1 MTMAE
6 DSPPPLRPQA
16 IDHVQAFEKLQI
28 VKVTR
33 FAPDWLRDARSET
46 MLLEDIDSRRRE
58 IVFAVCF
65 IESYLFEWVRDDV
78 LCRNY
83 PEIEQYFDHRNVK
96 GQPIRLGITE
106 RWKTVMKK
114 LSEAKKISASMP
126 LDKPAWQEFQ
136 LLVRYRDGLVHGVA
150 SRPEKD
156 DLPADARPIP
166 TVEQLQSIP
175 AGWPTQVAINL
186 VIQLHKFHSTTPPS
200 DLGIS
205 VS

>member
-33 FAPDWLRDARSET
+33 FAPDWLRDARSEA

-83 PEIEQYFDHRNVK
+83 PEIEQYFD
-96 GQPIRLGITE
+96 
-106 RWKTVMKK
+106 
-114 LSEAKKISASMP
+114 
-126 LDKPAWQEFQ
+126 
-136 LLVRYRDGLVHGVA
+136 LVRYRDGLVHGVA

>member
-33 FAPDWLRDARSET
+33 FAPDWLRDARSEA

-83 PEIEQYFDHRNVK
+83 LRSNNISISF
-96 GQPIRLGITE
+96 GIAT
-106 RWKTVMKK
+106 
-114 LSEAKKISASMP
+114 ASFM
-126 LDKPAWQEFQ
+126 AWQADQ
-136 LLVRYRDGLVHGVA
+136 KKMTCQPTLDQYLLLSNYRVFPQDGLL
-150 SRPEKD
+150 R
-156 DLPADARPIP
+156 LP
-166 TVEQLQSIP
+166 
-175 AGWPTQVAINL
+175 
-186 VIQLHKFHSTTPPS
+186 
-200 DLGIS
+200 
-205 VS
+205 

>member
-33 FAPDWLRDARSET
+33 FAPDWLRDARSEA

-83 PEIEQYFDHRNVK
+83 LRSNNISIIE
-96 GQPIRLGITE
+96 T
-106 RWKTVMKK
+106 
-114 LSEAKKISASMP
+114 
-126 LDKPAWQEFQ
+126 
-136 LLVRYRDGLVHGVA
+136 
-150 SRPEKD
+150 
-156 DLPADARPIP
+156 
-166 TVEQLQSIP
+166 
-175 AGWPTQVAINL
+175 
-186 VIQLHKFHSTTPPS
+186 
-200 DLGIS
+200 
-205 VS
+205 